1 MELFLP
7 IILDGATGTQLQK
20 RGFTGGM
27 SAEQWVLEH
36 PDTIKE
42 IQKLYIENGS
52 NIVYTSTFGG
62 NRVKL
67 EEHGI
72 LNKVEEYN
80 TRLAALSKEAAG
92 DKAFVAGDIS
102 PTGKFLYPLGDK
114 TFEEFVDIYT
124 EQAAAL
130 EKAGVDLFVIETM
143 MTIPEARAA
152 MLAVKS
158 VSKKPVFVT
167 FTCDENG
174 RTITGTDVAAAL
186 IIMQGMGADAFG
198 LNCSVGPDDLLTQIK
213 RLYKYAEI
221 PLIAKPNAG
230 VPEIENGKTVY
241 RLEPEAFSEYIPAF
255 AEAGA
260 AIFGGCCGST
270 EDHIRVIS
278 EAAKNITVKAPA
290 PEYSDLLPLATE
302 KIPAFISPDIAI
314 DPDDILSCTE
324 DLIDDLDEEDEKD
337 SPLTA
342 IRIETMEELADLE
355 DCQYAI
361 TKPLCI
367 LCEDAEILE
376 QALRLYQGRALYE
389 GSLPDEVLEPL
400 RMKYG
405 LIY

>member
-7 IILDGATGTQLQK
+7 LILDGATGTQLQK

-36 PDTIKE
+36 PETIQE
-42 IQKLYIENGS
+42 IQKLYIDNGS
-52 NIVYTSTFGG
+52 NIVYASTFGG

-67 EEHGI
+67 EEHGL
-72 LNKVEEYN
+72 LNKVEDFN
-80 TRLAALSKEAAG
+80 TRLAALSKETAG
-92 DKAFVAGDIS
+92 DRALVAGDLP

-114 TFEEFVDIYT
+114 TFEELVDIYT
-124 EQAAAL
+124 EQAKAL

-143 MTIPEARAA
+143 MTLPEARAA

-158 VSKKPVFVT
+158 VSSKPVFVT

-174 RTITGTDVAAAL
+174 RTLTGTDIAAAL
-186 IIMQGMGADAFG
+186 IVMQGMGADAFG
-198 LNCSVGPDDLLTQIK
+198 LNCSVGPDDMLAHLK
-213 RLYKYAEI
+213 RLYEYAEI

-230 VPEIENGKTVY
+230 VPEIENGQTVY
-241 RLEPEAFSEYIPAF
+241 RLEPEAFREYIPAF
-255 AEAGA
+255 AEAGVS
-260 AIFGGCCGST
+260 IFGGCCGST
-270 EDHIRVIS
+270 EEHIRVIS
-278 EAAKNITVKAPA
+278 EAVKDITVKTPA
-290 PEYSDLLPLATE
+290 PLNTDLLPLATE
-302 KIPAFISPDIAI
+302 KVPAYISPDIAI

-324 DLIDDLDEEDEKD
+324 DLIDDLDED
-337 SPLTA
+337 SENESPITA
-342 IRIETMEELADLE
+342 IRIESMEELADFE

-376 QALRLYQGRALYE
+376 QALRLYQGRAMYD
-389 GSLPDEVLEPL
+389 GSLPDELLEPL
-400 RMKYG
+400 SIRYG